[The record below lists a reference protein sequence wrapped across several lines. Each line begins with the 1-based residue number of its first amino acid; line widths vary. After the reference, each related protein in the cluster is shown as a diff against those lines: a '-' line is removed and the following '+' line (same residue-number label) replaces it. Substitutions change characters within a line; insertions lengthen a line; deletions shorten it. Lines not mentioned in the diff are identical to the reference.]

1 MPFIR
6 IFYFEKKEKSCSYQ
20 PNDLCFTFLLDINDE
35 KKKVGIMFLPFST
48 SIFSLFLLP
57 LSLSLSL
64 SIRDQFV
71 IPTCNDKR
79 QLEIEPNMI

>member
-57 LSLSLSL
+57 LSPSLYTR
-64 SIRDQFV
+64 SICHSNLQRQAATRD
-71 IPTCNDKR
+71 
-79 QLEIEPNMI
+79 